1 MFKRFALGFVA
12 FALTMGLLV
21 AVAAAAASWS

>member
-1 MFKRFALGFVA
+1 MFKRFALGFVV
-12 FALTMGLLV
+12 FALTMSVPV